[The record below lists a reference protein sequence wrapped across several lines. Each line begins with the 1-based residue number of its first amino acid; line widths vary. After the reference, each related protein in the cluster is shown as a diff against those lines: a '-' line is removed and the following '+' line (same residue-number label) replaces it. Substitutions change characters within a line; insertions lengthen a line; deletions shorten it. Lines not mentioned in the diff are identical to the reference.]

1 MTDRHRPEQLH
12 GLAHWND
19 GLGPW
24 LAAFLVIR
32 QTRQAG
38 DDSVFGDRSLENG
51 GRAASAAASM
61 PGIE

>member
-1 MTDRHRPEQLH
+1 MNYCNRPEQLR
-12 GLAHWND
+12 GLADCND

-38 DDSVFGDRSLENG
+38 DDAVSDDRSLENG
-51 GRAASAAASM
+51 GRAAAAAASM
-61 PGIE
+61 PGIQ